1 MKKRTIILFIVFIF
15 SLLFILLSACSTTLY
30 RSSMVTHVLAV
41 TESGDTLKIPLNQI
55 QPTRIYNVVGYDYYN
70 SRYRY
75 DYYRDM
81 RYYYDG
87 FNNQYSNGVNIYG
100 VSNTTQPSI
109 SQPNIVSQN
118 NNNAPNPAKNNT
130 KESN

>member
-1 MKKRTIILFIVFIF
+1 MKSRILILFVIIMF
-15 SLLFILLSACSTTLY
+15 SLFILMLTSCSTTLY

-70 SRYRY
+70 YRHRDY
-75 DYYRDM
+75 YYRDLK
-81 RYYYDG
+81 YYYNG
-87 FNNQYSNGVNIYG
+87 LNNQYSNGVNIYSG
-100 VSNTTQPSI
+100 TNISDPNI
-109 SQPNIVSQN
+109 SQPIIVSQN
-118 NNNAPNPAKNNT
+118 NSNAPNPAKNKT

>member
-1 MKKRTIILFIVFIF
+1 MKSKTLIVFVIIMF
-15 SLLFILLSACSTTLY
+15 SLFFLMLASCSSTLY

-70 SRYRY
+70 YRHRDY
-75 DYYRDM
+75 YYRDLK
-81 RYYYDG
+81 YYYNG
-87 FNNQYSNGVNIYG
+87 LNKNYSNGVNIYG
-100 VSNTTQPSI
+100 TSQPNI

-118 NNNAPNPAKNNT
+118 NSNAPNPAKNKT

>member
-1 MKKRTIILFIVFIF
+1 MKSKTLIVFVIIMF
-15 SLLFILLSACSTTLY
+15 SLFFLMLASCSSTLY

-70 SRYRY
+70 TRYRNS
-75 DYYRDM
+75 YYRDLK
-81 RYYYDG
+81 YYYNG
-87 FNNQYSNGVNIYG
+87 FNNQFNNGVNIYG
-100 VSNTTQPSI
+100 TSQPNI

-118 NNNAPNPAKNNT
+118 NSNAPNPAKNKT
-130 KESN
+130 KENN

>member
-1 MKKRTIILFIVFIF
+1 MKSKILIVFVIIMF
-15 SLLFILLSACSTTLY
+15 SLFVLMLTSCSSTLY

-70 SRYRY
+70 TRYRNS
-75 DYYRDM
+75 YYRDLK
-81 RYYYDG
+81 YYYNG
-87 FNNQYSNGVNIYG
+87 FNNQFNNGVNIYG
-100 VSNTTQPSI
+100 TSQPNI

-118 NNNAPNPAKNNT
+118 NSNVPNPAKNKT
-130 KESN
+130 KENN

>member
-1 MKKRTIILFIVFIF
+1 MKSKILIVFVIIMF
-15 SLLFILLSACSTTLY
+15 SLFVLMLTSCSSTLY
-30 RSSMVTHVLAV
+30 RSSIVTHVLAV

-70 SRYRY
+70 YRNRDY
-75 DYYRDM
+75 YYRDLKH
-81 RYYYDG
+81 YYNG
-87 FNNQYSNGVNIYG
+87 FNNQFNNGVNIYG
-100 VSNTTQPSI
+100 TFQPNI

-118 NNNAPNPAKNNT
+118 NSNAPNPAKNKT

>member
-1 MKKRTIILFIVFIF
+1 MLA
-15 SLLFILLSACSTTLY
+15 SCSSTLY

-70 SRYRY
+70 TRYRNS
-75 DYYRDM
+75 YYRDLK
-81 RYYYDG
+81 YYYNG
-87 FNNQYSNGVNIYG
+87 FNNQFNNGVNIYG
-100 VSNTTQPSI
+100 TSQPNI

-118 NNNAPNPAKNNT
+118 NSNATNPAKNKT
-130 KESN
+130 KENN